1 MEKQF
6 DRSSFM
12 KVLWKLMLPI
22 VLQNLLSAVV
32 STADV
37 LMLTHVSQTALS
49 ASSLAGQVTFVLTL
63 FYFGLS
69 TGASVPAGFSGRL
82 QGSRGPERW
91 DSYR

>member
-49 ASSLAGQVTFVLTL
+49 ASSLAGQVTFRPDAVLL
-63 FYFGLS
+63 WPL
-69 TGASVPAGFSGRL
+69 
-82 QGSRGPERW
+82 
-91 DSYR
+91 YRCVRVIGTVLGKR

>member
-1 MEKQF
+1 MEKKF

-12 KVLWKLMLPI
+12 EVLWKLMLPI

-49 ASSLAGQVTFVLTL
+49 ASSLAGQ
-63 FYFGLS
+63 YHRPGIRRS
-69 TGASVPAGFSGRL
+69 DHTGS
-82 QGSRGPERW
+82 E
-91 DSYR
+91 

>member
-1 MEKQF
+1 MEKKF

-12 KVLWKLMLPI
+12 EVLWKLMLPI

-49 ASSLAGQVTFVLTL
+49 ASPHRE
-63 FYFGLS
+63 YS
-69 TGASVPAGFSGRL
+69 TGASVK
-82 QGSRGPERW
+82 E
-91 DSYR
+91 

>member
-1 MEKQF
+1 MEKKF

-12 KVLWKLMLPI
+12 EVLWKLMLPI

-63 FYFGLS
+63 FYFSLS
-69 TGASVPAGFSGRL
+69 TGASVLAAQCAADAGSPYAYLYPG
-82 QGSRGPERW
+82 
-91 DSYR
+91 

>member
-37 LMLTHVSQTALS
+37 LMLTHVSQTALAAHSRLCGTLYGRVFQAALCS
-49 ASSLAGQVTFVLTL
+49 AE
-63 FYFGLS
+63 
-69 TGASVPAGFSGRL
+69 VPAVQVAQKSDRESIRRKFKC
-82 QGSRGPERW
+82 
-91 DSYR
+91 